1 MESDSLAPD
10 SAFMVKQIFGR
21 ADTKYR
27 VISDI
32 REHCKM
38 SPITEPIMYGHAKE
52 REESV
57 IFSLYSVI

>member
-38 SPITEPIMYGHAKE
+38 SPIMYGHAKE